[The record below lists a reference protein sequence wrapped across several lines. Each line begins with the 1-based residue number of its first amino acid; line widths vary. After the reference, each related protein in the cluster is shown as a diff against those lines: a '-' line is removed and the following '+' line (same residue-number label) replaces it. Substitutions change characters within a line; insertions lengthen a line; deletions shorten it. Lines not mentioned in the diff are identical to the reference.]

1 MAMVVVATAL
11 VTDATSNRVTGVTRG
26 ESGSK
31 ENRPRDVSAT
41 SLSRCVT
48 AIEEEG
54 NARFEMA
61 SVRMAKAE
69 EKNPSWSS
77 KA

>member
-1 MAMVVVATAL
+1 
-11 VTDATSNRVTGVTRG
+11 
-26 ESGSK
+26 
-31 ENRPRDVSAT
+31 
-41 SLSRCVT
+41 VT

-69 EKNPSWSS
+69 EKISSWSS